1 MNPTPTFGARLAV
14 VERECRAIHKILSD
28 MEKRM
33 RKQEAWRSYMLGAI
47 ALGSIA
53 LNLVR
58 GCA

>member
-14 VERECRAIHKILSD
+14 VEREVRAIHKILTD
-28 MEKRM
+28 METRM
-33 RKQEAWRSYMLGAI
+33 RKQESWRSYMLGAI

-53 LNLVR
+53 LNFVR